1 MVRGINICHTEK
13 DSKIY
18 KNTQRRL
25 FFFCVYIFVLILLI
39 TVGELF
45 FNVYA

>member
-1 MVRGINICHTEK
+1 MVRGINICHTEKK

-25 FFFCVYIFVLILLI
+25 FLCVYIFVLTLLI